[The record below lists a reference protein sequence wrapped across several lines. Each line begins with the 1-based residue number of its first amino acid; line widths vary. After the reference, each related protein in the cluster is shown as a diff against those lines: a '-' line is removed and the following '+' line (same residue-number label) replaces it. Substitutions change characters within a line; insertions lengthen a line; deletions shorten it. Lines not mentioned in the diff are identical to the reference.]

1 MFGNMFGNMGG
12 LDIKNLLDVIGRPDL
27 NPQPPPGPQPDLD
40 PGGGHGDW
48 NPYGE
53 PDILE
58 EIGDQPGD
66 IRDPQLWNGIRP
78 PDGPE
83 YQDAM
88 DEWESSI
95 GQPMQPGRP
104 GAAGGVGT
112 GGPGQLDPG
121 GGLGGLDIF
130 DRGPLGGVTDIVDDI
145 SGSLGDNADTALGGL
160 TSWGDVIKKESF
172 TSRLRKDATSLINGI
187 G

>member
-1 MFGNMFGNMGG
+1 MGG
-12 LDIKNLLDVIGRPDL
+12 LDIKNLLDVIGRPEPGQEPPTG
-27 NPQPPPGPQPDLD
+27 PQPPGPEYDLD
-40 PGGGHGDW
+40 PGGGHGDY

-58 EIGDQPGD
+58 PEIGDQPD
-66 IRDPQLWNGIRP
+66 EIRNPQLWNGIRP
-78 PDGPE
+78 PDGPQ

-95 GQPMQPGRP
+95 GQPIQPGRP
-104 GAAGGVGT
+104 GAAGGVES

-130 DRGPLGGVTDIVDDI
+130 NQGPLGAATDIIDDVA
-145 SGSLGDNADTALGGL
+145 GSLGDNADTALGGL

-172 TSRLRKDATSLINGI
+172 TSRLKNQATSLINGI